1 MLDFLLGLY
10 LAGLLVRGWLR
21 GLVKEVL
28 DLAGLVLGVIIAF
41 RLSGPFGDFVSD
53 RFDVTPEWARLGAGI
68 ALFLIVGIGLS
79 VVAFWLGKVMK
90 LPGLNLSNRM
100 LGAGF
105 AVAWGITILL
115 VLVSITRAL
124 PLPSAVD
131 ETLDESVVVHAIA
144 SPGAPPQRL
153 FQTLAGDDVL
163 DTLLALEP
171 LIGNRRLVLDEDDR
185 AVIEPADPDELEISA
200 GEARDSFDLV
210 NRARIDA
217 GVEPLAWSDG
227 LSAVALGHALEMYE
241 EGYVSHVS
249 PETGTVGD
257 RVQDAGIRLVVAGE
271 NLALAASARA
281 VHAGFLDSDGHRENM
296 LRPRFDRL
304 GVAAVR
310 GPLGLM
316 VVQVYG
322 G

>member
-28 DLAGLVLGVIIAF
+28 DLAGLVLGVVIAF
-41 RLSGPFGDFVSD
+41 RLSAPFGDFISD
-53 RFDVTPEWARLGAGI
+53 RFDVTPEWARIGAGI

-79 VVAFWLGKVMK
+79 VLAFWLGKVMK
-90 LPGLNLSNRM
+90 LPGLNLSNRL

-115 VLVSITRAL
+115 VLVSIVRAL

-131 ETLDESVVVHAIA
+131 ETLADSAVVEAVA
-144 SPGAPPQRL
+144 SPDAPTQRL

-171 LIGNRRLVLDEDDR
+171 LVGNRRLVLDEDDV
-185 AVIEPADPDELEISA
+185 AQISPADPDELEVRA
-200 GEARDSFDLV
+200 GEARDSFELV
-210 NRARIDA
+210 NRARVDA
-217 GVEPLAWSDG
+217 GAEPLAWSDG
-227 LSAVALGHALEMYE
+227 LAAVALGHALEMYE

-249 PETGTVGD
+249 PTTGTVGD
-257 RVQDAGIRLVVAGE
+257 RVRDAGIRLLVVGE

-281 VHAGFLDSDGHRENM
+281 VHDGFLDSDGHRENM